1 MVPVNPLADRINFM
15 GAASGDIA
23 VNRKALH
30 EYHILEKFEAGV
42 ELKGTEVK
50 SVREG
55 RINLRDAFAR
65 VDGGQCLLY
74 GCDIQPYEKASWE
87 QHDPRRVRRLLL
99 HRKEIMRLYGI
110 CQVKGHALVALRAYW
125 KGPRVKIEL
134 AVGRGKDAGD
144 KREALKGKEAKREI
158 EREVARFNRRK

>member
-1 MVPVNPLADRINFM
+1 VNAEI
-15 GAASGDIA
+15 AS
-23 VNRKALH
+23 NRKALH
-30 EYHILEKFEAGV
+30 DFQILETVEAGV

-50 SVREG
+50 SIRAG

-65 VDGGQCLLY
+65 IEGSQCLLY
-74 GCDIQPYEKASWE
+74 GCDIQPYAQASWE
-87 QHDPRRVRRLLL
+87 QHDPKRIRRLLL

-134 AVGRGKDAGD
+134 GVGKGKVARD
-144 KREALKGKEAKREI
+144 KREDLKKREAKREV
-158 EREVARFNRRK
+158 EREVSRFHRKQ